1 MHVWLRRLWFL
12 VDVDVAG
19 DKVVGRIAADAVAA
33 VLAAVVLILRSIKF
47 ILPQNADTEYYFVRG
62 FQL

>member
-1 MHVWLRRLWFL
+1 MWLRRLWFL

-19 DKVVGRIAADAVAA
+19 DEVVGRIAADAVAA

-47 ILPQNADTEYYFVRG
+47 SLPQNADTEYYFVRG
-62 FQL
+62 FQF

>member
-1 MHVWLRRLWFL
+1 MEHPVHVWLRRLWFL

-19 DKVVGRIAADAVAA
+19 DEVVGRIAADAVAA

-47 ILPQNADTEYYFVRG
+47 ILPQNADTEY
-62 FQL
+62 

>member
-1 MHVWLRRLWFL
+1 MEHPVHVWLRRLWFL

-19 DKVVGRIAADAVAA
+19 DEVVGRIAADAVAA

-47 ILPQNADTEYYFVRG
+47 ILPQNADTE
-62 FQL
+62 